1 MFPLDE
7 DDSDKDS
14 SEEKIDGSS
23 NEVSSLYVTI
33 YLSTYSTYIY
43 ILTYIHKQEKT
54 FNISTH

>member
-23 NEVSSLYVTI
+23 NEVSSLCY
-33 YLSTYSTYIY
+33 YLSLYIQYIY

-54 FNISTH
+54 FNKSTH